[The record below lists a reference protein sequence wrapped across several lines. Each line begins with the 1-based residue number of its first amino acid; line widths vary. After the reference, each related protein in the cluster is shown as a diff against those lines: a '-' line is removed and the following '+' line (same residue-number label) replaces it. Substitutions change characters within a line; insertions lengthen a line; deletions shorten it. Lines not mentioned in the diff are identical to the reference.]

1 MSDDESY
8 SPRSGT
14 VSRSKCGRSKFSPEE
29 DKRLTELVSKFKG
42 EQDWIYI
49 ASKMPKRSI
58 RQCRERWKNYLDPML
73 NKGEWA
79 KEDDEMLLQKVREM
93 GPCWNAIGRC
103 FDRSGNCVRNRF
115 LVINRKCMKQNL
127 GHSLF
132 ETLPHKDLTEKQK
145 KLHKEKQHSMN
156 NLLTPSLLY
165 DADIEAVFNQSQ
177 FDMPM
182 NGIEIPFDL
191 FF

>member
-8 SPRSGT
+8 TPKSGGGT
-14 VSRSKCGRSKFSPEE
+14 RSKCGRTKFTPEE
-29 DKRLTELVSKFKG
+29 DKKLIELVSKFKG
-42 EQDWIYI
+42 EQDWVYI

-73 NKGEWA
+73 NKSEWSP
-79 KEDDEMLLQKVREM
+79 EDDQILLEKVKEM

-115 LVINRKCMKQNL
+115 LVINRKSMKQNF
-127 GHSLF
+127 GRSLL
-132 ETLPHKDLTEKQK
+132 ETLTQNSNNEIRPKITREKTMKDNNIIPH
-145 KLHKEKQHSMN
+145 
-156 NLLTPSLLY
+156 NLFSDPE
-165 DADIEAVFNQSQ
+165 IEAVFNSS
-177 FDMPM
+177 
-182 NGIEIPFDL
+182 NLSNSTTEIPYDL